1 MKKQENKNRRNFL
14 LCMGGLLVLI
24 VFAFAGPEGLLRLQ
38 DKSRLTGSVSI
49 SNTGTDYTVWKEEY
63 ETDTVRRLQ
72 NLADGIALGKQY
84 YISEQDYEAATDGE
98 IYSLIDEYILNT
110 EWNYTF
116 QDMGVIPEDYFFKN
130 MDTDHISI
138 KRYILY
144 DEKLSDGV
152 AIMAY
157 DICMRMKEEEVTG
170 VSIECVVDSETG
182 TLYAMKVMLED
193 ETEPVTWDDIGA
205 DAPYY
210 FITDY
215 MQSYLH
221 DYDSGTYIEIEGE
234 VPYDT
239 NAQIMW
245 DKEAEIE
252 AEAEAKERTAMEND
266 GGEYTSELE
275 YGEHKLHLIATL
287 LNAAELI
294 TRGAGQGDAK
304 KYLNLVHK
312 RAGLVTEIEPT
323 LDNIIEERHLEFVG
337 EGKRYWDLIRTGK
350 AASVLVPDAYGYRT
364 NSWSSSKKYLPI
376 PQKEI
381 DAAKGTLVQNNY

>member
-1 MKKQENKNRRNFL
+1 MMKRHGRTGNKNLL
-14 LCMGGLLVLI
+14 LCMGGLLLLVA
-24 VFAFAGPEGLLRLQ
+24 FAFAGPGLLLRLQ
-38 DKSRLTGSVSI
+38 DKNRLTQSVSAT
-49 SNTGTDYTVWKEEY
+49 NAGTDYSVWQDNY

-72 NLADGIALGKQY
+72 KLADGIAAGKQY
-84 YISEQDYEAATDGE
+84 YVSEQDYEAVTDGE

-130 MDTDHISI
+130 MDTDNISI

-152 AIMAY
+152 TIMAY
-157 DICMRMKEEEVTG
+157 DICMRMKDEEVTG
-170 VSIECVVDSETG
+170 VNIECVVDSETG
-182 TLYAMKVMLED
+182 TLYAMKVVLED

-210 FITDY
+210 SITDY

-221 DYDSGTYIEIEGE
+221 DYNSGTYIEIEGE

-252 AEAEAKERTAMEND
+252 AKERTTRESDN
-266 GGEYTSELE
+266 GEYTCYLE
-275 YGEHKLHLIATL
+275 YGEHRLHLIATL
-287 LNAAELI
+287 LNASEGQLEKGIGYLFGIREIAEKIPKFLPD
-294 TRGAGQGDAK
+294 TQRVQ
-304 KYLNLVHK
+304 
-312 RAGLVTEIEPT
+312 ES
-323 LDNIIEERHLEFVG
+323 G
-337 EGKRYWDLIRTGK
+337 E
-350 AASVLVPDAYGYRT
+350 
-364 NSWSSSKKYLPI
+364 
-376 PQKEI
+376 
-381 DAAKGTLVQNNY
+381 

>member
-1 MKKQENKNRRNFL
+1 M
-14 LCMGGLLVLI
+14 MI
-24 VFAFAGPEGLLRLQ
+24 VFAFAGPEGMLRLQ
-38 DKSRLTGSVSI
+38 DKSRLTRSVSI

-98 IYSLIDEYILNT
+98 IYGLIDEYILNT

-130 MDTDHISI
+130 MDTDNISI

-182 TLYAMKVMLED
+182 TLYAMKVVLVD

-210 FITDY
+210 AITDY

-221 DYDSGTYIEIEGE
+221 DYYSETYMEMEGE

-245 DKEAEIE
+245 DKEAEIKAEIE
-252 AEAEAKERTAMEND
+252 AEAEVKEQTATENED
-266 GGEYTSELE
+266 GEYTSDLE

-287 LNAAELI
+287 LNASEGQLEKGVGYLFGIREIAEKI
-294 TRGAGQGDAK
+294 PG
-304 KYLNLVHK
+304 
-312 RAGLVTEIEPT
+312 
-323 LDNIIEERHLEFVG
+323 
-337 EGKRYWDLIRTGK
+337 
-350 AASVLVPDAYGYRT
+350 VLPD
-364 NSWSSSKKYLPI
+364 S
-376 PQKEI
+376 Q
-381 DAAKGTLVQNNY
+381 

>member
-1 MKKQENKNRRNFL
+1 
-14 LCMGGLLVLI
+14 MGGLLLLVA
-24 VFAFAGPEGLLRLQ
+24 FAFAGPGLLLRLQ
-38 DKSRLTGSVSI
+38 DKNRLTQSVSTT
-49 SNTGTDYTVWKEEY
+49 NAGTDYSVWQDNY

-72 NLADGIALGKQY
+72 KLADGIAAGKQY
-84 YISEQDYEAATDGE
+84 YVSEQDYEAATDDE
-98 IYSLIDEYILNT
+98 IYSLMDEYILNS

-130 MDTDHISI
+130 LDTDNISI

-157 DICMRMKEEEVTG
+157 DICMRMKEGEVTG
-170 VSIECVVDSETG
+170 VNIECVVDSETG
-182 TLYAMKVMLED
+182 TLYAMKVVLED

-221 DYDSGTYIEIEGE
+221 DYNSGTYIEIEGE

-252 AEAEAKERTAMEND
+252 AKERTTRESDN
-266 GGEYTSELE
+266 GEYTCYLE
-275 YGEHKLHLIATL
+275 YGEHRLHLIATL
-287 LNAAELI
+287 LNASEGQLEKGIGYLFGIREIAEKI
-294 TRGAGQGDAK
+294 
-304 KYLNLVHK
+304 
-312 RAGLVTEIEPT
+312 P
-323 LDNIIEERHLEFVG
+323 EF
-337 EGKRYWDLIRTGK
+337 L
-350 AASVLVPDAYGYRT
+350 PDTQRVQE
-364 NSWSSSKKYLPI
+364 SS
-376 PQKEI
+376 E
-381 DAAKGTLVQNNY
+381 

>member
-1 MKKQENKNRRNFL
+1 MKRHGRTGNKNLL
-14 LCMGGLLVLI
+14 LCMGGLLLLVA
-24 VFAFAGPEGLLRLQ
+24 FAFAGPGLLLQLQ
-38 DKSRLTGSVSI
+38 DKNRLTQSVSTT
-49 SNTGTDYTVWKEEY
+49 NAGTDYSVWQDNY

-72 NLADGIALGKQY
+72 KLADGIAAGKQY
-84 YISEQDYEAATDGE
+84 YVSEQDYEAATDDE
-98 IYSLIDEYILNT
+98 IYSLMDEYILNS

-130 MDTDHISI
+130 LDTDNISI

-157 DICMRMKEEEVTG
+157 DICMRMKEGEVTG
-170 VSIECVVDSETG
+170 VNIECVVDSETG
-182 TLYAMKVMLED
+182 TLYAMKVVLED

-210 FITDY
+210 SITDY

-221 DYDSGTYIEIEGE
+221 DYNSGTYIEIEGE

-252 AEAEAKERTAMEND
+252 AKERTTRESDN
-266 GGEYTSELE
+266 GEYTCYLE
-275 YGEHKLHLIATL
+275 YGEHRLHLIATL
-287 LNAAELI
+287 LNASEGQLEKGIGYLFGIREIAEKIPKFLPD
-294 TRGAGQGDAK
+294 TQRVQ
-304 KYLNLVHK
+304 
-312 RAGLVTEIEPT
+312 ES
-323 LDNIIEERHLEFVG
+323 G
-337 EGKRYWDLIRTGK
+337 E
-350 AASVLVPDAYGYRT
+350 
-364 NSWSSSKKYLPI
+364 
-376 PQKEI
+376 
-381 DAAKGTLVQNNY
+381 

>member
-1 MKKQENKNRRNFL
+1 M
-14 LCMGGLLVLI
+14 LVA
-24 VFAFAGPEGLLRLQ
+24 FAFAWPGLLLRLQ
-38 DKSRLTGSVSI
+38 DKNRLTRSVSVA
-49 SNTGTDYTVWKEEY
+49 NAGTDYSVWQDNY

-72 NLADGIALGKQY
+72 KLADGIAAGKQY
-84 YISEQDYEAATDGE
+84 YVSEQDYEAATDDE
-98 IYSLIDEYILNT
+98 IYSLMDEYILNS

-130 MDTDHISI
+130 LDTDNISI

-157 DICMRMKEEEVTG
+157 DICMRMKEGEVTG
-170 VSIECVVDSETG
+170 VNIECVVDSETG
-182 TLYAMKVMLED
+182 TLYAMKVVLED

-215 MQSYLH
+215 MQYYLH
-221 DYDSGTYIEIEGE
+221 DYNSGTYIEIEGE

-252 AEAEAKERTAMEND
+252 AKERITRESDN
-266 GGEYTSELE
+266 GEYTCYLE
-275 YGEHKLHLIATL
+275 YGEHRLHLIATL
-287 LNAAELI
+287 LNASERQLEKGIGYLFGIREIAEKIPEFLPD
-294 TRGAGQGDAK
+294 TQRGQ
-304 KYLNLVHK
+304 
-312 RAGLVTEIEPT
+312 ES
-323 LDNIIEERHLEFVG
+323 G
-337 EGKRYWDLIRTGK
+337 E
-350 AASVLVPDAYGYRT
+350 
-364 NSWSSSKKYLPI
+364 
-376 PQKEI
+376 
-381 DAAKGTLVQNNY
+381 